1 MLVSQIGVTTTRY
14 LKLERGAL
22 PRWSNLGIT
31 FHTDVRKFN
40 STCYNTSW
48 NKRYKII
55 WALFPLQCICRW
67 YNFSFERCTIHWK
80 SMSNFFFFSGLKT
93 DLTKQEIVGL
103 GVLLKGV
110 QMAVRGMR
118 CVDLCNEAIRILGC
132 YFSYNNR
139 IKEGHN
145 FLRILPNVQSVN
157 SSDFKISL
165 KIGIVVFKSLAI
177 LKIICQTLV
186 APFLTHVIKALR
198 QFRPSFYEVTLI
210 LK

>member
-1 MLVSQIGVTTTRY
+1 MLENLILLVTTHPGIKGIKLFEHCFLY
-14 LKLERGAL
+14 SAYAEGIIFLLKDAL
-22 PRWSNLGIT
+22 SIENLCQT
-31 FHTDVRKFN
+31 F
-40 STCYNTSW
+40 S
-48 NKRYKII
+48 
-55 WALFPLQCICRW
+55 L
-67 YNFSFERCTIHWK
+67 
-80 SMSNFFFFSGLKT
+80 FSGLKT

-177 LKIICQTLV
+177 LKIAFQALI
-186 APFLTHVIKALR
+186 APVSRHISKALETI
-198 QFRPSFYEVTLI
+198 QTYVLWNNSDPKIKQNSLQKLWEGG
-210 LK
+210 LKNIDIQNKLNSLHS